1 MYTFIYIFSIYLY
14 IIYNLKFIFILYI
27 ILKLYLY
34 ISIYNL
40 KITNPIVMANNEN
53 DLEKTYSKQVLQKNT
68 H

>member
-1 MYTFIYIFSIYLY
+1 MYTFKYTFSIYLY